1 MEAAR
6 LQPGD
11 DEALRALRRGW
22 CLGSPEFKKQKLEE
36 MDGQVGEHHLGS
48 LRLETAEVRAERIIG
63 EELCRLGWEQADLAS
78 RRKHDPGKV
87 QIALRLRRE
96 TTLSVKQIAQRLHFG
111 TPKSASFRLLTV
123 MRTQTQL
130 TRRSA
135 NWTYER
141 SREK

>member
-11 DEALRALRRGW
+11 DEGLRALRRGW
-22 CLGSPEFKKQKLEE
+22 CLGSPEFRKQMLEE
-36 MDGQVGEHHLGS
+36 IEGRVGEHHLGS
-48 LRLETAEVRAERIIG
+48 FRLETAEVSAERIIR
-63 EELCRLGWEQADLAS
+63 EELCRLGWEEADLVS

-111 TPKSASFRLLTV
+111 TPKSASFRLLRV
-123 MRTQTQL
+123 QRTQISTDPAQ
-130 TRRSA
+130 RRLDI
-135 NWTYER
+135 
-141 SREK
+141 